1 MTKEEAKSFF
11 TLHSY
16 LYDRDSEYNRD
27 VYTKVLPSEAKIE
40 VFVDRYTLKAV
51 WWPERQKKV
60 GTSAPLAKLDE
71 GLMEMIIKE
80 LTGGNF

>member
-60 GTSAPLAKLDE
+60 GTSAPLGKLNE
-71 GLMEMIIKE
+71 GLLEMIIKE

>member
-1 MTKEEAKSFF
+1 MTKEEVNVFLS
-11 TLHSY
+11 LHSY

-60 GTSAPLAKLDE
+60 GTSAPLGKLNE
-71 GLMEMIIKE
+71 GLLEMIIRE
-80 LTGGNF
+80 LTDGNF